1 MDWISGITPAC
12 AGNSNLVIYQC
23 HKSGDHPRL
32 RGEQYSMQ
40 FLGRS
45 HLGSPPLARGTASE
59 AKKEWKRIGIT
70 PACAGNSTMQ
80 GGISTQNGDHPR
92 LRGEQML
99 DCGRLRRNIGSPP
112 LARGTVRVCDKNAER
127 AGITPA
133 CAGNRRHGLVPLSP
147 CRDHPR
153 LRGEQHVIPV
163 YRCQRGGSPPL
174 ARGTVLHAVSW

>member
-70 PACAGNSTMQ
+70 PACAGNSLRLRLYLAHRW
-80 GGISTQNGDHPR
+80 DHPR
-92 LRGEQML
+92 LRGEQGFSL
-99 DCGRLRRNIGSPP
+99 PPCIG
-112 LARGTVRVCDKNAER
+112 G
-127 AGITPA
+127 
-133 CAGNRRHGLVPLSP
+133 
-147 CRDHPR
+147 
-153 LRGEQHVIPV
+153 
-163 YRCQRGGSPPL
+163 GGSPPL
-174 ARGTVLHAVSW
+174 ARGTEYMLTH